1 MDQTDEAR
9 AKRAR
14 PAKWARVQSPHKV
27 KKTVVKQIDPER
39 FEPSGPIS
47 QGDPQA
53 LISKTRLIP
62 TVPLWHGVTTFW
74 PKETRRA
81 QPTCAKAC
89 LLAEVEMSS
98 SKRDR
103 LRREIFDTL
112 PVEWIV
118 AAAGLMR
125 WQLPNPPSDVD
136 LARFVASL
144 NVRELHELRRLAQQ
158 AEGGTVH

>member
-1 MDQTDEAR
+1 MITVESGNVDQTDEAR

-14 PAKWARVQSPHKV
+14 PAKRARVQSPHKV

-53 LISKTRLIP
+53 LIPKTRLIP
-62 TVPLWHGVTTFW
+62 TAPPWHGVTTFW

-89 LLAEVEMSS
+89 LLAEVEMSE
-98 SKRDR
+98 
-103 LRREIFDTL
+103 L
-112 PVEWIV
+112 IV

-125 WQLPNPPSDVD
+125 WQLPDPPSDVD
-136 LARFVASL
+136 LARFIATL